1 MVGEN
6 KMNSKE
12 ILAKIR
18 ELSNEEKR
26 KINYEKLKKKLIQ
39 MQKKKI
45 QN

>member
-1 MVGEN
+1 MLSEKGQD

-26 KINYEKLKKKLIQ
+26 KINY
-39 MQKKKI
+39 
-45 QN
+45 

>member
-26 KINYEKLKKKLIQ
+26 KINFEKLKKKLI
-39 MQKKKI
+39 
-45 QN
+45 

>member
-26 KINYEKLKKKLIQ
+26 KINFEKLKKKLIQ
-39 MQKKKI
+39 IQKKKI